1 MMSTRF
7 ASSPSR
13 ALLAV
18 ACAAAF
24 GIGASAHAADTPAG
38 AATATAASA
47 LVPVSTPPAA
57 SAPAASTARTAS
69 SDASAR
75 DGRDG
80 REVPDAK
87 VEQIVQEDDKVRI
100 EETRVRGLTQKVVVK
115 RKDGTPEYE
124 ILLGDSGRDIPVRQG
139 ADRGNAGQRVWRVLS
154 F

>member
-1 MMSTRF
+1 MMSIRF

-18 ACAAAF
+18 ACAAAL
-24 GIGASAHAADTPAG
+24 GIGASAHAAETPAG

-47 LVPVSTPPAA
+47 QAPVSTSPAA

-75 DGRDG
+75 EV

-124 ILLGDSGRDIPVRQG
+124 ILLGDSGKDIPVRQG

>member
-1 MMSTRF
+1 MKSTRF
-7 ASSPSR
+7 ASLPSR
-13 ALLAV
+13 SLLAV

-24 GIGASAHAADTPAG
+24 GIGASAHAAESSAG
-38 AATATAASA
+38 AATATPASAQAPVTPAQAASA
-47 LVPVSTPPAA
+47 TPA
-57 SAPAASTARTAS
+57 SPSRS
-69 SDASAR
+69 PGSDAST
-75 DGRDG
+75 